1 MNFSKAD
8 LKLIVLTTMLT
19 VAVPLAA
26 IAEPSMEDGPG
37 HWGSKSFS
45 SMMPHSQHC
54 KNDREMSSM
63 PMGLDLSESQ
73 QDKIFS
79 IKQAQAQ
86 ILYDQDKIVRNAY
99 IDLHMLATSEQYD
112 DGKAKVI
119 SESLAKARATI
130 AFIHAQEEHGIYAV
144 LTKEQRG
151 LLSSMQGREANW

>member
-8 LKLIVLTTMLT
+8 FKKIILITILAI
-19 VAVPLAA
+19 AVPLSAN
-26 IAEPSMEDGPG
+26 AESSIEDGPG

-54 KNDREMSSM
+54 KNDREMSSL
-63 PMGLDLSESQ
+63 PMELELSESQ
-73 QDKIFS
+73 QGKIFS
-79 IKQAQAQ
+79 IKLAQAQ

-99 IDLHMLATSEQYD
+99 IDLHKLATSEQYD

-119 SESLAKARATI
+119 SESLAKARTTI

-144 LTKEQRG
+144 LTTEQRG
-151 LLSSMQGREANW
+151 LLSSMQGQEANW